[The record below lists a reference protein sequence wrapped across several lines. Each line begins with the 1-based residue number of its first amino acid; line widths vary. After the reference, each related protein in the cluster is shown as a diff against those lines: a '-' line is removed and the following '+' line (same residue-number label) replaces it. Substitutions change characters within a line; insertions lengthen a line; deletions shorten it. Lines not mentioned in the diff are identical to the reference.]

1 MDITKVPRTQ
11 RDREQPL
18 FKKRPRPKAGA
29 PVRASTPEE
38 TPPAETAAVS
48 ERHVDVTA

>member
-18 FKKRPRPKAGA
+18 FKRRPRPKAGA
-29 PVRASTPEE
+29 PVQASGPEE
-38 TPPAETAAVS
+38 TPAETAAAS